1 MVEKIFLVFLSFMLN
16 TTFTSS
22 CFPFRLQ
29 PMPWANCIR
38 FYRCSAFQIKKSW
51 LPCAVTHSELYSL
64 IFIFSG
70 FRKTIPVFS
79 HFPGFFHTGKWSCRS
94 SGISHFRTCDQSRQL
109 CLFYDILVNPA
120 SVLFAFSTPSV
131 PFLPYIVAFWQ
142 WRVPGVPRQTFFSV
156 PGIDRGRHRRRKVPG
171 APYPGWPQ
179 STRRRHSDSSFPFTA
194 I

>member
-1 MVEKIFLVFLSFMLN
+1 MVEKIFLVFLLFMLN

-29 PMPWANCIR
+29 RRPWANCIR

-51 LPCAVTHSELYSL
+51 LPYAVTHSELYSL

-109 CLFYDILVNPA
+109 CLFYDILVIPA
-120 SVLFAFSTPSV
+120 RLLFAFLTRAVRVLPCKSKAAVQTPPALPENTCFSAFMPKYYVNCIMST
-131 PFLPYIVAFWQ
+131 A
-142 WRVPGVPRQTFFSV
+142 
-156 PGIDRGRHRRRKVPG
+156 
-171 APYPGWPQ
+171 
-179 STRRRHSDSSFPFTA
+179 
-194 I
+194 